1 MRRGSDIP
9 WQRRGVTC
17 WNCGQSENYW
27 ASQILGPFG
36 SPQGGILPRKRFFF
50 YCAILGRL
58 DITQKWFEVW
68 LTATSSTQS
77 KGTGLSSQETHSLT
91 LFVMAD
97 SPLHS
102 KEKRWVVK
110 GPVWHFFSP
119 FPFGFEVCV
128 SHVSAV
134 FWGHQAEPKPQRR
147 EICLSQSP
155 VYVTRASFPTQLT
168 LAGTAHT

>member
-17 WNCGQSENYW
+17 WNCDTAEQDVVSSENYW
-27 ASQILGPFG
+27 VSQILGPFD
-36 SPQGGILPRKRFFF
+36 SPKGGILLKKEIFLLLCHPRKSRHNSNGLM
-50 YCAILGRL
+50 C
-58 DITQKWFEVW
+58 DSQW
-68 LTATSSTQS
+68 LLPHR
-77 KGTGLSSQETHSLT
+77 KCTGLLSQETHSLT

-110 GPVWHFFSP
+110 SPVWHFFS
-119 FPFGFEVCV
+119 FPFGFEVCM

-134 FWGHQAEPKPQRR
+134 FWGHQAEPSHKGGRFACHR
-147 EICLSQSP
+147 
-155 VYVTRASFPTQLT
+155 VTQPRDLFM
-168 LAGTAHT
+168 